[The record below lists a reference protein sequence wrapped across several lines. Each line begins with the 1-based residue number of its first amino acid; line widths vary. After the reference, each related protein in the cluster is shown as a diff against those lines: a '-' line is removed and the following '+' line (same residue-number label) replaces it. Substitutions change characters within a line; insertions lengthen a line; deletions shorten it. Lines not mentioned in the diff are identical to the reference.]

1 MCATCNHYL
10 ELIRLAK
17 ERGDYDTADLV
28 KKIYVDHL
36 AAEHPHG
43 AGRELG
49 GMWHSGRKS
58 AENR

>member
-17 ERGDYDTADLV
+17 ERQDYDTADYV
-28 KKIYVDHL
+28 KQLYVNHL

-43 AGRELG
+43 AGRVKF
-49 GMWHSGRKS
+49 GMWQSGKTGS
-58 AENR
+58 